1 MATTSIHS
9 AVTSGTDIASALST
23 ALGKTNG
30 ALVGTEDIS
39 VPHTSTQSEKNKA
52 KSKKKYKH
60 VEALHSMARPSYL
73 SHDSIKSPSFI
84 GFRNLL
90 VLVVIVMNLRLVLEN
105 FKKYGILIT
114 IKSNVRGSDL
124 KYGLCLYL
132 LVPAHLIAAYI
143 IEVKAM
149 TDARAVMGRR
159 KRHDGGTTTPNDARD
174 QKEFYNT
181 WWWIAAAHATNAT
194 LALLISTVVVYCKI
208 QNPGIGTMCEL
219 HALVVW
225 LKTCSYAFTNRDLRH
240 AMLHPAYSASLPDLY
255 TFCPYPNN
263 ITFSNLCY
271 FWWAPT
277 LVYQPYYP
285 RSPAVRWTFVMK
297 RFGEVFGLSIFIWLA
312 TAQYAAP
319 LLQNSTAT
327 VAALDVASIIERVM
341 KLSTVSLVIWL
352 AGFFAL
358 FQSFLN
364 GLAEL
369 MRFGD
374 RNFYEDWW
382 NSPDL
387 ATYWNTWNK
396 PVYHFMRRHVYSPLR
411 GRGWSHVMASFWVFT
426 LSGFLHEL
434 AIGVPT
440 HNILGVAFFGML
452 LQLPMIILTGWFS
465 KSKTP
470 SGKVIGNCIFW
481 LSFVIVGQ
489 PVAAVTYFYAWQQK
503 YGDVRNLQGL

>member
-1 MATTSIHS
+1 MATTSIQS
-9 AVTSGTDIASALST
+9 AVTSGTDIAHALST
-23 ALGKTNG
+23 ALGQMDST
-30 ALVGTEDIS
+30 VVETQDIS
-39 VPHTSTQSEKNKA
+39 VPHPSTAVEKAKA

-60 VEALHSMARPSYL
+60 VEALHSMAQPSYL

-114 IKSNVRGSDL
+114 LKSNIRWNDL
-124 KYGLCLYL
+124 KYGLFLYL

-159 KRHDGGTTTPNDARD
+159 KRSDGGTATPNDARD

-194 LALLISTVVVYCKI
+194 LALSISTVIVYCNI
-208 QNPGIGTMCEL
+208 HNPGIGTMCEL

-240 AMLHPAYSASLPDLY
+240 AMLHPAYSASLPEMY
-255 TFCPYPNN
+255 THCPYPNN

-285 RSPAVRWTFVMK
+285 RSPAIRWSFVFK
-297 RFGEVFGLSIFIWLA
+297 RFGEVLGLSIFIWLA

-327 VAALDVASIIERVM
+327 VAAMDLASIIERVM
-341 KLSTVSLVIWL
+341 KLSTISLVIWL

-387 ATYWNTWNK
+387 KTYWNTWNK

-426 LSGFLHEL
+426 FSGFLHEL

-440 HNILGVAFFGML
+440 HNILGVAFLGMIS
-452 LQLPMIILTGWFS
+452 QLPMIYITSKFS
-465 KSKTP
+465 RSETP
-470 SGKVIGNCIFW
+470 SGKVIGNCLFW

-489 PVAAVTYFYAWQQK
+489 PVAAVMYFFAWQQK
-503 YGDVRNLQGL
+503 YGDIGKVS

>member
-23 ALGKTNG
+23 ALGQTNG
-30 ALVGTEDIS
+30 SIVGTEDIS
-39 VPHTSTQSEKNKA
+39 VPHISAQIEKAKA

-73 SHDSIKSPSFI
+73 SHDSIQSPSFI

-114 IKSNVRGSDL
+114 IKSNVRGGDL
-124 KYGLCLYL
+124 KYGLFLYL
-132 LVPAHLIAAYI
+132 LVPAHLIAAYV

-159 KRHDGGTTTPNDARD
+159 KRNDGAAITPNDARD

-255 TFCPYPNN
+255 THCPYPNN

-297 RFGEVFGLSIFIWLA
+297 RFGEVFGLSVFIWLA

-341 KLSTVSLVIWL
+341 KFSTVSLVIWL

-426 LSGFLHEL
+426 FSGFLHEL

-452 LQLPMIILTGWFS
+452 LQLPMIILTGRVS

-470 SGKVIGNCIFW
+470 SGQVIGNCIFW

-503 YGDVRNLQGL
+503 YGDVKKVL